1 MVCQGYSVYNLYH
14 YAIHSHDVL
23 WLCIKTHS
31 LLTMKRFNFGN
42 KYKGRLLSDV
52 FKIDPQYIKWAYN
65 NTDKL
70 NDLPLYYKQCL
81 NLK

>member
-1 MVCQGYSVYNLYH
+1 MER
-14 YAIHSHDVL
+14 I
-23 WLCIKTHS
+23 
-31 LLTMKRFNFGN
+31 MFGN